1 MDNVPQISN
10 PLQCTFSEDIKNSP
24 FSELP
29 PVIGKRYK
37 FLHLIGRG
45 SFGLNNLHFE
55 NSGLFFVFFFKGVVF
70 LSESLE
76 SHTLY
81 AVKVEV

>member
-45 SFGLNNLHFE
+45 SFGLNKLPFKS
-55 NSGLFFVFFFKGVVF
+55 SGLFFFKKKGVVF